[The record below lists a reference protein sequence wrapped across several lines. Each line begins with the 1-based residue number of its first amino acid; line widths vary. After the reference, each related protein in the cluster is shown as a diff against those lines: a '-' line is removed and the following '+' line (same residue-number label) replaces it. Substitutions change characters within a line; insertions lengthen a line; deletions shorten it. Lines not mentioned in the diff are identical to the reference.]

1 MVIIAEDIK
10 QHEGGGQKNQVQS
23 YENLMKKVGFYE

>member
-10 QHEGGGQKNQVQS
+10 QHEGGQKNQVQS